1 MASLADRLYQ
11 CVGDRYKS
19 WLRGLLF
26 LFPGPGA
33 LSILCRLAT
42 APFGR
47 SGAWDYDE
55 DGVDEAMCQ
64 KSEWLTLR
72 LYLEPLSLGVTA

>member
-1 MASLADRLYQ
+1 MVERALVPLPR
-11 CVGDRYKS
+11 V
-19 WLRGLLF
+19 RG
-26 LFPGPGA
+26 
-33 LSILCRLAT
+33 SQHIWLAT

-47 SGAWDYDE
+47 SGAWGYDE
-55 DGVDEAMCQ
+55 EGVDEAMCQ